1 MPPSDEGGGSYG
13 GIAAEIGGKNM
24 PPACF
29 LNTPTEGE
37 TINTRG
43 PAKRMSLPQSPSVAA
58 PSSEGAKGDWHPAD
72 IARAM
77 PPVIIPPYPF
87 PITAANL
94 KWTFMIN
101 RANMRNQ

>member
-1 MPPSDEGGGSYG
+1 MTDGIARAMSAGCQSPLAPSDEGGGSYG

-43 PAKRMSLPQSPSVAA
+43 SAKRMSLPS
-58 PSSEGAKGDWHPAD
+58 HL
-72 IARAM
+72 R
-77 PPVIIPPYPF
+77 
-87 PITAANL
+87 
-94 KWTFMIN
+94 
-101 RANMRNQ
+101 